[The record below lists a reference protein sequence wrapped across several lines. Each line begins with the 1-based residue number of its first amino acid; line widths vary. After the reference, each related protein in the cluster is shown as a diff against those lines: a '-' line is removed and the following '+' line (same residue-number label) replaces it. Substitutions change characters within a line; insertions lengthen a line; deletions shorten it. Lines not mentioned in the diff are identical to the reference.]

1 MRKFPIYLLLEI
13 HFLDT
18 PRCSIGAI
26 NHLQRRNNQLN
37 SPLDSLPLEATDL
50 LVLLCVPLTVLLPDG
65 GPADGAHVVDAAP
78 LVPGHHQPRHGEPG
92 QLASPAEQHAALL
105 VMVTRLKA
113 RQTGVW
119 V

>member
-26 NHLQRRNNQLN
+26 NHLHRGEVSTHFPHGLW
-37 SPLDSLPLEATDL
+37 SDTDL
-50 LVLLCVPLTVLLPDG
+50 LVLLRVPLTVLLADG

-92 QLASPAEQHAALL
+92 ELAPPGQQHPALL
-105 VMVTRLKA
+105 VMVARLKTWQA
-113 RQTGVW
+113 RVW

>member
-26 NHLQRRNNQLN
+26 NHL
-37 SPLDSLPLEATDL
+37 
-50 LVLLCVPLTVLLPDG
+50 LVLLGVPLTVLLADG

-78 LVPGHHQPRHGEPG
+78 LVPAHHQPRHGQPGPRAPPG
-92 QLASPAEQHAALL
+92 QQDAALL

-113 RQTGVW
+113 RQAGVW

>member
-13 HFLDT
+13 NFLDT

-26 NHLQRRNNQLN
+26 NHL
-37 SPLDSLPLEATDL
+37 
-50 LVLLCVPLTVLLPDG
+50 LVLLCVPLTVLLADG

-78 LVPGHHQPRHGEPG
+78 LVPHGHQTRHGQPG
-92 QLASPAEQHAALL
+92 QLAPPAQQHAALL
-105 VMVTRLKA
+105 VMVARLKA
-113 RQTGVW
+113 RQAGVW

>member
-26 NHLQRRNNQLN
+26 NHL
-37 SPLDSLPLEATDL
+37 
-50 LVLLCVPLTVLLPDG
+50 LVLLGVPLTVLLADG

-78 LVPGHHQPRHGEPG
+78 LVPAHHQPRHGQPGPRAPPG
-92 QLASPAEQHAALL
+92 QQHAALL

-113 RQTGVW
+113 RQAGVW

>member
-65 GPADGAHVVDAAP
+65 GPADGAHVVHAAP
-78 LVPGHHQPRHGEPG
+78 LVHHQPRHGEPG
-92 QLASPAEQHAALL
+92 PRPPPGQQHTALL
-105 VMVTRLKA
+105 VMVTRVIS
-113 RQTGVW
+113 RQPGVW

>member
-26 NHLQRRNNQLN
+26 NHLHRTEVSAYFPNCL
-37 SPLDSLPLEATDL
+37 SATDL
-50 LVLLCVPLTVLLPDG
+50 LVLLGVPLTVLLADG

-78 LVPGHHQPRHGEPG
+78 LVPAHHQPRHGQPG
-92 QLASPAEQHAALL
+92 PRTPPCQQHAALL

-113 RQTGVW
+113 RQAGVW